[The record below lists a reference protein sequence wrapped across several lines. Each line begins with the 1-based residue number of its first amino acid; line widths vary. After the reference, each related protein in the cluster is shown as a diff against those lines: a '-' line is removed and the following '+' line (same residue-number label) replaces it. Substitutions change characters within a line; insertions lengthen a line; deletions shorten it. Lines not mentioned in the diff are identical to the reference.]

1 MGLEEGSQN
10 PSDGKSCPQL
20 PPGGRTGPKVS
31 NLRDALQEDQ
41 PHDVF
46 VHLFIH
52 SLATSLIHPAS
63 SLPGTRRGF

>member
-20 PPGGRTGPKVS
+20 PPGGQTGPKVS

-46 VHLFIH
+46 VHLFIQ
-52 SLATSLIHPAS
+52 
-63 SLPGTRRGF
+63 